1 MKRRILAFLGVL
13 LTVFVGTA
21 VFSPTQVGALAGGD
35 CGAGTPLGF
44 RAWYA
49 GLCTGNNDTDE
60 IAEIDKN
67 NENELIQFVW
77 TIILNVLFDLLI
89 AVGYLALGF
98 VIYGGYLYIM
108 SQGDPSKLAKGK
120 RTLSAAIIGTIIAM
134 VASIAVNT
142 IRVILGINT
151 ADQWAQHEFTQADV
165 QGAFTWAYSV
175 AGIIAVIFIV
185 KGALDYLLSSG
196 DPAKTRK
203 ATQSIIYA
211 VVGLV
216 VVLLAA
222 LITNFVITSTGGALE
237 Q

>member
-13 LTVFVGTA
+13 LTVFMGTA
-21 VFSPTQVGALAGGD
+21 VLNPTEVVALGGGD

-49 GLCTGNNDTDE
+49 GLCDGNEKDSEIQKPDNQDE
-60 IAEIDKN
+60 S
-67 NENELIQFVW
+67 ELVQFIW
-77 TIILNVLFDLLI
+77 TIILNVLFDLLV

-98 VIYGGYLYIM
+98 VVYGGFLYIM
-108 SQGDPSKLAKGK
+108 SQGDPVKLAKGK
-120 RTLSAAIIGTIIAM
+120 RTLTAAIIGTVIAL

-142 IRVILGINT
+142 IRVILGINSN
-151 ADQWAQHEFTQADV
+151 DLWAQQEFTKDNIS
-165 QGAFTWAYSV
+165 GAFAWAYSV
-175 AGIIAVIFIV
+175 AGIVAVIFII

-216 VVLLAA
+216 IVLLAA
-222 LITNFVITSTGGALE
+222 LITTFVINSTGGAL
-237 Q
+237 QQ